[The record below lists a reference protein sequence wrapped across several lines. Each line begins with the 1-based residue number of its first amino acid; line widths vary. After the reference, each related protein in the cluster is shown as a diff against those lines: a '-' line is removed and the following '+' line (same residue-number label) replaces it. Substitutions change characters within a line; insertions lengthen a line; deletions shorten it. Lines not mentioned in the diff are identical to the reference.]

1 MHKALTNMVRKSFRL
16 MGMDVHRL
24 TASNNASLQLLR
36 GLDYFTIDTVL
47 DIRQT
52 PGSLLRDFAQ
62 WVIVIESL
70 ALSFC
75 PMPIKNC
82 LPEYC

>member
-1 MHKALTNMVRKSFRL
+1 MHKALTKMARKSFHL

-47 DIRQT
+47 DIGANTGQFAKE
-52 PGSLLRDFAQ
+52 LRSMGYRHHPVYAPSDYA
-62 WVIVIESL
+62 
-70 ALSFC
+70 
-75 PMPIKNC
+75 
-82 LPEYC
+82 